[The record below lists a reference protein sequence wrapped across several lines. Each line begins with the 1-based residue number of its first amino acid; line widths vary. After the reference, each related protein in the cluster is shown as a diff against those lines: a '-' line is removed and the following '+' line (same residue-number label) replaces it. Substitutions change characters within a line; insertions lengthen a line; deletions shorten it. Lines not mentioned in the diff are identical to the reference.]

1 MDAMKTAGTPPP
13 GIFGPRRHEP
23 AEQLKQGPVDRITPG
38 RSEEWHPVKGILQA
52 SSSMQ
57 PSWLPGQRPAE
68 LIEIKPGGTIH
79 ARNVRWGFSD
89 APDGMEK
96 PVFKDTAIDPSK
108 IKDVYFLIE
117 PFAPEFI
124 AAHAMMCYEFE
135 EGGIMA
141 SDGSKENRLVVSVEA
156 RLQEGQKY
164 SLVDGLKG
172 KFPNVYQL
180 GTWNDTMQK
189 RCLIQG
195 HKIVRYRLNLSP
207 KQKQQLVK
215 NALHESFKDHG
226 EDIYDTVR
234 NNCFNSQIRML
245 NSVLPPKKQMYE
257 WLVPG
262 AVFKMGAAV
271 PKFAPMLL
279 ENRDLTLG
287 DPVITQPDAT
297 KYPDRQKKLSRFGSM
312 IKAMSDHFSW
322 PAITTAAGAITGALV
337 GSMIA
342 PGIGTLAGAI
352 LGGFSGRG
360 AGDMARR
367 SVHFTTEPAE
377 MYFPQKPSRNTGDTG
392 REVLNPGGAPAAS
405 GPRSETQALTMP

>member
-1 MDAMKTAGTPPP
+1 MDAIRTKGLNAPPARESTRETP
-13 GIFGPRRHEP
+13 REP
-23 AEQLKQGPVDRITPG
+23 AHTGPVDVIVPE
-38 RSEEWHPVKGILQA
+38 SHDEWHPVKRILQA

-96 PVFKDTAIDPSK
+96 PIFKDTAIDPSK

-124 AAHAMMCYEFE
+124 AAHAMMCYEFD
-135 EGGIMA
+135 EGGIQA

-156 RLQEGQKY
+156 RLQEGQTY
-164 SLVDGLKG
+164 SLVDGMKG

-180 GTWNDTMQK
+180 GTWNDTMQR
-189 RCLIQG
+189 RCLTQG

-207 KQKQQLVK
+207 KQKQQLVR

-226 EDIYDTVR
+226 EDIYNTVR

-245 NSVLPPKKQMYE
+245 NSVLSPKKQIFE

-279 ENRDLTLG
+279 ENRDLTIG
-287 DPVITQPDAT
+287 DPVITQPDVT
-297 KYPDRQKKLSRFGSM
+297 KFPDRQKKLSRFGSM
-312 IKAMSDHFSW
+312 IKAMSDHISW

-360 AGDMARR
+360 AGDIARR
-367 SVHFTTEPAE
+367 NVHFTTEPAE
-377 MYFPQKPSRNTGDTG
+377 MYLTQKPAFHAGETTTGTAA
-392 REVLNPGGAPAAS
+392 LNPAATS
-405 GPRSETQALTMP
+405 IYEPDTLTRK